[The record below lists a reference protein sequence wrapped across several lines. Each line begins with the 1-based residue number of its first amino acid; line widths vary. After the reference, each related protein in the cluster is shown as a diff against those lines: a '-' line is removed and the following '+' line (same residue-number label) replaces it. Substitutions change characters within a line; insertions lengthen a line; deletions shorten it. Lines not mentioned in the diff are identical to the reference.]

1 MRGTM
6 NRALL
11 ALQALGLALLLG
23 CGSSA
28 STPRLAPLPGDATIL
43 AFGDSLTFGAG
54 AERGQAYPAV
64 LSSLIGMEVVN
75 AGVPGETTA
84 EGLRR
89 LPRVLD
95 REDPQLVILCLGG
108 NDMLRQM
115 DRRAM
120 KQNLAAMIG
129 EIRER
134 GIPVVLLGVP
144 EPKVFGLST
153 EPSYLELARE
163 LGLPIESDVLPEVL
177 GDSSRKA
184 DRIHPNA
191 EGYRDLAEAIADL
204 LETAGAV

>member
-1 MRGTM
+1 M
-6 NRALL
+6 NKAQV

-23 CGSSA
+23 CSSPVT
-28 STPRLAPLPGDATIL
+28 TPRLAPLPGDATVL
-43 AFGDSLTFGAG
+43 AFGDSLTFGTG
-54 AERGQAYPAV
+54 ADRSQAYPAV
-64 LSSLIGMEVVN
+64 LSSLIGLDVVN

-89 LPRVLD
+89 LPGALD
-95 REDPQLVILCLGG
+95 RNDPQLVILCLGG
-108 NDMLRQM
+108 NDMLGHM
-115 DRRAM
+115 DRTAM

-129 EIRER
+129 KIRDR

-153 EPSYLELARE
+153 EPSYLELARD
-163 LGLPIESDVLPEVL
+163 LGLPIEAEVLPEVL

-191 EGYRDLAEAIADL
+191 AGYRDLAEAIADL
-204 LETAGAV
+204 LEEAGAV